1 MNVLLI
7 GLSILWMAAASATDI
22 RKKEVS
28 DWLSFSLFAIG
39 LFFLITRAITEKSYE
54 LLIPA
59 LIIFVV
65 FLIIANLLYYL
76 GLFGG
81 GDAKL
86 LIALSPILPQFTFQ
100 SILNLPSAL
109 TFILNCLL
117 IGSIYG
123 MIYSIVLAFKH
134 KNQFKENLSKLRFPI
149 LPFLILSLAVA
160 VVSFFTYQFLL
171 ILAAIILLFPL
182 LFIFTKTVENVAL
195 IKTIETSKLTE
206 GDWLAQPVKVGSRI
220 INAKSGLT
228 AKEIEFLKKHKK
240 HVTIKEGIPFV
251 PVFLIS
257 FILSLLLGNL
267 LELFIIF

>member
-1 MNVLLI
+1 
-7 GLSILWMAAASATDI
+7 MAAASVTDI
-22 RKKEVS
+22 RKREVS

-39 LFFLITRAITEKSYE
+39 LFFLITRAITEKSFE
-54 LLIPA
+54 LLVPTAIT
-59 LIIFVV
+59 FVI
-65 FLIIANLLYYL
+65 FLIIANLLYCI

-86 LIALSPILPQFTFQ
+86 LIALSTILPQLTFQ

-109 TFILNCLL
+109 TFMLNCLL

-160 VVSFFTYQFLL
+160 AVSFFTYQFLL

-182 LFIFTKTVENVAL
+182 LFIFTKAVENVAL
-195 IKTIETSKLTE
+195 IKTIKTSKLTE
-206 GDWLAQPVKVGSRI
+206 GDWLAQPVKVANRI

-228 AKEIEFLKKHKK
+228 IKEIDFLKKHRT
-240 HVTIKEGIPFV
+240 HVIIKEGIPFV
-251 PVFLIS
+251 PVFLMA
-257 FILSLLLGNL
+257 FILSIWIGNL